1 MAYTPINWQTG
12 DTITAYKLNRCDNGW
27 AVESTQ
33 LLSETVT
40 TVDDGGVNY
49 GSLAYASLIDAAT
62 ITVTF
67 DGTAYQCTFI
77 DGAYGAQW
85 SDTLQG
91 YDFSTYP
98 FNIASWSDPS
108 GAVGNDLY
116 TETAGSHTIA
126 VSVEA
131 IEASV
136 DFAKAVSA
144 TIGGAFYPL
153 VIGTTTWAQ
162 VVDAMAAG
170 KLVLRTWAD
179 AYDGGTTSDTQY
191 AGLELVT
198 DAYVSSRG
206 DYTVSAIVTEKGTQ
220 SIEHHSASTADGVL
234 R

>member
-12 DTITAYKLNRCDNGW
+12 DTITADKLNRCDNGW
-27 AVESTQ
+27 GVDSTQ

-49 GSLAYASLIDAAT
+49 GSLAYASVIDAAT

-67 DGTAYQCTFI
+67 DGTAYQCTLI

-153 VIGTTTWAQ
+153 VIGTTTWSQ

-170 KLVLRTWAD
+170 KLVLRTWAN
-179 AYDGGTTSDTQY
+179 ACDGTSDTQY

-198 DAYVSSRG
+198 DAYLSSRG
-206 DYTVSAIVTEKGTQ
+206 DYTVSAIVTDKGVQ
-220 SIEHHSASTADGVL
+220 SVTSYRASTTDRPL
-234 R
+234 S

>member
-1 MAYTPINWQTG
+1 MTYTPINWATG
-12 DTITAYKLNRCDNGW
+12 DTITADKLNRCDNGW
-27 AVESTQ
+27 GVENTQ

-40 TVDDGGVNY
+40 TVDDGSANY

-67 DGTAYQCTFI
+67 DGTAYQCAFI

-98 FNIASWSDPS
+98 FGIASWSDPS
-108 GAVGNDLY
+108 GAAGNDLY

-126 VSVEA
+126 VSVKA
-131 IEASV
+131 IEVSA
-136 DFAKAVSA
+136 DFAEAVSA

-153 VIGTTTWAQ
+153 VIGTTTWQQ

-170 KLVLRTWAD
+170 KLVLRTWAN
-179 AYDGGTTSDTQY
+179 AYDGTSDTQY

-220 SIEHHSASTADGVL
+220 SIGHHSASTADGVL